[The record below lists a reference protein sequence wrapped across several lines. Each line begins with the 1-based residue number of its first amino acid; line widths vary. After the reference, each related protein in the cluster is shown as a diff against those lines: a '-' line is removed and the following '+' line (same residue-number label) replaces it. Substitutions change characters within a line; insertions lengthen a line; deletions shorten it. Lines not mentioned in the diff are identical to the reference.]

1 MLGWMR
7 PPLFDYRTP
16 IDRADAEEAKALKRF
31 HKTRAQNREW
41 NELIA
46 TAARVA
52 DSVGRLSQE
61 LRSPR

>member
-1 MLGWMR
+1 MLGWMT
-7 PPLFDYRTP
+7 PPLFKYKSWL
-16 IDRADAEEAKALKRF
+16 DRADAEEAKTLERF
-31 HKTRAQNREW
+31 HETRAHSREW

-61 LRSPR
+61 LRSRR